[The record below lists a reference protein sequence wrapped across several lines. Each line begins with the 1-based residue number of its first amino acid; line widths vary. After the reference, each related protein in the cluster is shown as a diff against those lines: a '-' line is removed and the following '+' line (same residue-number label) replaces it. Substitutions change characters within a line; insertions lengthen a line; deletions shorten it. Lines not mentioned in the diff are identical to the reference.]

1 MTDSSALIEYFQV
14 KHQLECNLQVDT
26 PLFSSGVLDS
36 MGMLDLIIHLEQ
48 KVGIKIAPAE
58 VTVGNLDSIER
69 IGEFVNRKLA
79 L

>member
-1 MTDSSALIEYFQV
+1 
-14 KHQLECNLQVDT
+14 
-26 PLFSSGVLDS
+26 